1 MVMVTGAGAAGSQ
14 VLEFS
19 TPEKLPAAINSED
32 EESMPLFSPDGKAL
46 FFTRSMHAGNK
57 GGMYAGQDVWISKW
71 EEGIW
76 RKADN
81 TVYPLNN
88 KDNNA
93 VVGISRDGKTLYL
106 LNASPSRKMKGI
118 SFSKKING
126 IWTAPEDIP
135 LPGIETDGPIGFY
148 VSPDFDVI
156 FISMQ
161 GKDTRGEEDLYVM
174 TKEPSGEWS
183 KPKNLGPTI
192 NTPGFEISPF
202 LSQDKKRLYFS
213 SNGHPGLGDADIFY
227 SDRLYDSWETW
238 STPKNLGKNVNSEK
252 FEAYFSIQQ
261 DSICFFSSNRENV
274 TTEIY
279 LTSILKSKRLELQ
292 QTEVKRLIDESKS
305 LLSEIKDVTDKR
317 SASAD
322 IELLTYNGRDF
333 SEESKQGISRVAQRM
348 KEDVVLRIAIL
359 SSPNPEGRRN
369 ATLFMKLI
377 KTEFIKLGIDQ
388 SRIAI
393 PPFDDALY
401 SGEFQSKLSVLGE
414 NEYWVVILP

>member
-19 TPEKLPAAINSED
+19 IPEKLPTAINSED
-32 EESMPLFSPDGKAL
+32 EESMPLFSPDGKTL

-156 FISMQ
+156 FVSMQ

-261 DSICFFSSNRENV
+261 DSICFFSSNRDNV